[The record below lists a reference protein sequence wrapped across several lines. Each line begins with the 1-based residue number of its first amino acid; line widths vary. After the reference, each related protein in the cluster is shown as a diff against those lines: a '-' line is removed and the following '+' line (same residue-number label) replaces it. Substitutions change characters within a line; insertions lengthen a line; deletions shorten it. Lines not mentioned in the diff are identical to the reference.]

1 MRGYRRSLVAIAR
14 YPAATSVRLWETRF
28 MWRCALVT
36 MLALTVPG
44 LVSPQEHSMGGMER
58 RAAILPGLGDYHH
71 AIATKSA
78 EAQRFFDQ
86 GLTLVYAFNHEEAL
100 RSFLRA
106 AELDPASPMPL
117 WGIALSVGPN
127 YNMNINPAREGVAFK
142 AIQEARRL
150 AAGAPEKERAYVD
163 ALARRY
169 SGESRPDFQMLDRD
183 YRDAMRKLMGLYPDD
198 LDAAALYAESIM
210 DLHAWNLWSSAG
222 QPTEGTEELLAVLR
236 SVLQRDPKHP
246 GANHFYIHALEAS
259 PHPETALA
267 SAHVLETLVPGAG
280 HLLHMP
286 SHIYIRLGNYA
297 QAVKAN
303 ESAASADR
311 AYLRATG
318 TQESVYGRMYY
329 SHDLLFLWI
338 AASMEGKFSEAKRA
352 ADELSANVSPAVQ
365 SMPMLEALLGGPALV
380 LARFQRWDDILNL
393 PAPEASLA
401 GARAYWRYS
410 RGVAFSAKGSMSKAQ
425 VERQE
430 LAALVNQPT
439 SGHNSAP
446 GFVPLAL
453 EILDARIAGAQADHK
468 ASLAHWRRAVE
479 MQDALPYS
487 EPPDWYYPVRE
498 SLGGELA
505 RTGQSA
511 EAEAVFRADLQRNP
525 ENPRSLF
532 GLLQALTAQNKAV
545 ASRSVRQRFENAWKY
560 AEMPLRL
567 EDL

>member
-1 MRGYRRSLVAIAR
+1 
-14 YPAATSVRLWETRF
+14 
-28 MWRCALVT
+28 MWRCALV
-36 MLALTVPG
+36 MVLALTVPG
-44 LVSPQEHSMGGMER
+44 MVSPQEHSMGGMER

-127 YNMNINPAREGVAFK
+127 YNMNINSAREGVAYK

-169 SGESRPDFQMLDRD
+169 SGESHPDFQMLNRD

-210 DLHAWNLWSSAG
+210 DLHAWSLWSSAG
-222 QPTEGTEELLAVLR
+222 EPAEGTEELLAVLR

-246 GANHFYIHALEAS
+246 GANHFYVHALEAS

-267 SAHVLETLVPGAG
+267 SAHALETLVPAAG

-303 ESAASADR
+303 EAAASADR

-318 TQESVYGRMYY
+318 TQDSVYGRMYY

-338 AASMEGKFSEAKRA
+338 AASMEGKFSEAKQA
-352 ADELSANVSPAVQ
+352 ADELSANVSPAVR
-365 SMPMLEALLGGPALV
+365 SMPMLEALLAGPALV
-380 LARFQRWDDILNL
+380 LTRFQRWDDILNL
-393 PAPEASLA
+393 PAPGASLA

-410 RGVAFSAKGSMSKAQ
+410 RGLAFSAKGAISKAKA
-425 VERQE
+425 ERQE
-430 LAALVNQPT
+430 LAALVNQPA
-439 SGHNSAP
+439 SGDNSVP
-446 GFVPLAL
+446 GAASLAL
-453 EILDARIAGAQADHK
+453 EVLDARIAAAQADHK

-505 RTGQSA
+505 RAGQYA
-511 EAEAVFRADLQRNP
+511 EAEGVFRADLQRNP
-525 ENPRSLF
+525 GNPRSLF
-532 GLLQALTAQNKAV
+532 GLLQTLTAQNKTA
-545 ASRSVRQRFENAWKY
+545 ASGSVRQRFENAWKY
-560 AEMPLRL
+560 AEVSLRL

>member
-1 MRGYRRSLVAIAR
+1 
-14 YPAATSVRLWETRF
+14 
-28 MWRCALVT
+28 MWRCALVAV
-36 MLALTVPG
+36 LALMAPG
-44 LVSPQEHSMGGMER
+44 LVTPQEHSMGGAER
-58 RAAILPGLGDYHH
+58 RATILPGLGYYHH
-71 AIATKSA
+71 AIATQSA

-106 AELDPASPMPL
+106 AELDQTSPMPL
-117 WGIALSVGPN
+117 WGIALAVGPN
-127 YNMNINPAREGVAFK
+127 YNMNINPQREGVAYK
-142 AIQEARRL
+142 AIQEARKL

-163 ALARRY
+163 TLARRY
-169 SGESRPDFQMLDRD
+169 SGESHPDFQMLNRD
-183 YRDAMRKLMGLYPDD
+183 YRDAMRKLTALYPDD

-210 DLHAWNLWSSAG
+210 DLHAWSPWSSAG
-222 QPTEGTEELLAVLR
+222 QPTEGTEELLAVLQ
-236 SVLQRDPKHP
+236 SVLRRDPKHP

-267 SAHVLETLVPGAG
+267 SAHVLETLVPAAG

-286 SHIYIRLGNYA
+286 SHIYIRLGNYE

-303 ESAASADR
+303 QVAASAYR

-318 TQESVYGRMYY
+318 TQDSVYGRMYY

-338 AASMEGKFSEAKRA
+338 AASMEGKFSEAKQA

-380 LARFQRWDDILNL
+380 LTRFQRWDDILNL

-410 RGVAFSAKGSMSKAQ
+410 RGLAFSAKGAISKAKA
-425 VERQE
+425 ERQE

-453 EILDARIAGAQADHK
+453 EVLDARIAAAQADHK
-468 ASLAHWRRAVE
+468 AALAHWRRAVE
-479 MQDALPYS
+479 IQDASPYN

-505 RTGQSA
+505 RIGQYA
-511 EAEAVFRADLQRNP
+511 DAEAVFRADLQRNP

-532 GLLQALTAQNKAV
+532 GLLQALTAQNKAA
-545 ASRSVRQRFENAWKY
+545 ASRPVRQRFENAWKY
-560 AEMPLRL
+560 AEVKLRL

>member
-1 MRGYRRSLVAIAR
+1 
-14 YPAATSVRLWETRF
+14 
-28 MWRCALVT
+28 MWRCAHVVV
-36 MLALTVPG
+36 LALTAPG
-44 LVSPQEHSMGGMER
+44 LASPQEHSMGGMVR
-58 RAAILPGLGDYHH
+58 RAAILPGLGNYHH
-71 AIATKSA
+71 AIATKSD

-100 RSFLRA
+100 RSFLHA
-106 AELDPASPMPL
+106 AELDPTSPMPL

-127 YNMNINPAREGVAFK
+127 YNMNINAAREGVAYK

-150 AAGAPEKERAYVD
+150 AAGVPEKERAYVD

-169 SGESRPDFQMLDRD
+169 SGETHPDFQMLNRD
-183 YRDAMRKLMGLYPDD
+183 YRDAMRKLTELYPDD
-198 LDAAALYAESIM
+198 LDAATLYAESIM
-210 DLHAWNLWSSAG
+210 DLHAWSLWSSAG
-222 QPTEGTEELLAVLR
+222 EPTEGTEELLAVLQSILR
-236 SVLQRDPKHP
+236 RDAKHP

-267 SAHVLETLVPGAG
+267 SAHVLETLVPAAG

-303 ESAASADR
+303 EAAASADR

-318 TQESVYGRMYY
+318 TQDSVYGRMYY

-338 AASMEGKFSEAKRA
+338 AASMEGKFSEAKQA
-352 ADELSANVSPAVQ
+352 ADELSANVSPAVR
-365 SMPMLEALLGGPALV
+365 SMPMLEALLDGPALV
-380 LARFQRWDDILNL
+380 LTRFQRWDDILNL

-401 GARAYWRYS
+401 GARAFWRYS
-410 RGVAFSAKGSMSKAQ
+410 RGVAFSAKRALSKAK
-425 VERQE
+425 VEREE
-430 LAALVNQPT
+430 LAALVNQPA
-439 SGHNSAP
+439 SGHNSVP
-446 GFVPLAL
+446 GAASLAL
-453 EILDARIAGAQADHK
+453 EVLDARIAAAQADHK
-468 ASLAHWRRAVE
+468 ASIAHWRRAVE

-505 RTGQSA
+505 RAGQYA

-525 ENPRSLF
+525 DNPRSLF
-532 GLLQALTAQNKAV
+532 GLLQTLTAQNKAA
-545 ASRSVRQRFENAWKY
+545 ASGPVRQRFENAWKY
-560 AEMPLRL
+560 AEVTLRL

>member
-1 MRGYRRSLVAIAR
+1 MA
-14 YPAATSVRLWETRF
+14 
-28 MWRCALVT
+28 
-36 MLALTVPG
+36 PG
-44 LVSPQEHSMGGMER
+44 LVTPQEHSMGGVDR
-58 RAAILPGLGDYHH
+58 RPAILPGLGDYHH

-106 AELDPASPMPL
+106 AELDQTSPMPL
-117 WGIALSVGPN
+117 WGIALAVGPN
-127 YNMNINPAREGVAFK
+127 YNMNINPQREGVAYK
-142 AIQEARRL
+142 AIQEAQRL
-150 AAGAPEKERAYVD
+150 AASAPEKERAYVD

-169 SGESRPDFQMLDRD
+169 SGESHPDFQMLNRD
-183 YRDAMRKLMGLYPDD
+183 YRDAMRKLMGLYPED
-198 LDAAALYAESIM
+198 LDAATLYAESIM
-210 DLHAWNLWSSAG
+210 DLHAWSLWNSAG
-222 QPTEGTEELLAVLR
+222 EPTEDTEELLAVLR
-236 SVLQRDPKHP
+236 SVLRRDPKHP

-267 SAHVLETLVPGAG
+267 SAHVLETLIPGAG

-286 SHIYIRLGNYA
+286 SHIYIRLGYYA

-303 ESAASADR
+303 QAAASADR
-311 AYLRATG
+311 AYIRATG
-318 TQESVYGRMYY
+318 MQDSVYGRMYY

-338 AASMEGKFSEAKRA
+338 AASMEGKFSEAKQA
-352 ADELSANVSPAVQ
+352 ADELSANVSPAVR

-410 RGVAFSAKGSMSKAQ
+410 RGVAFSAKRAISKAKA
-425 VERQE
+425 ERQE
-430 LAALVNQPT
+430 LAALITQPT
-439 SGHNSAP
+439 SDASSGHNSAP
-446 GFVPLAL
+446 SFVPLAL
-453 EILDARIAGAQADHK
+453 EVLDARIAAAQADPK

-505 RTGQSA
+505 RAGQYA

-525 ENPRSLF
+525 GNPRSLF
-532 GLLQALTAQNKAV
+532 GLLQALTAQNKAA
-545 ASRSVRQRFENAWKY
+545 ASRSVRQRFEDAWKY
-560 AEMPLRL
+560 ADVTLRL

>member
-1 MRGYRRSLVAIAR
+1 
-14 YPAATSVRLWETRF
+14 
-28 MWRCALVT
+28 MWRCALVAV
-36 MLALTVPG
+36 LALMARG
-44 LVSPQEHSMGGMER
+44 LVTAQEHSMGGMER

-106 AELDPASPMPL
+106 AELDQTSPMPL

-127 YNMNINPAREGVAFK
+127 YNMNINPAREGVAYK

-169 SGESRPDFQMLDRD
+169 SGESHPDFQMLNRD
-183 YRDAMRKLMGLYPDD
+183 YRDAMRKLAGLYPDD

-210 DLHAWNLWSSAG
+210 DLHAWSLWTSAG
-222 QPTEGTEELLAVLR
+222 KPTEDTEELLAVLR

-303 ESAASADR
+303 EAAASADR

-318 TQESVYGRMYY
+318 TQDSVYGRMYY

-338 AASMEGKFSEAKRA
+338 AASMEGKFSEAKQA
-352 ADELSANVSPAVQ
+352 ADELSANVSPAVR

-380 LARFQRWDDILNL
+380 LARFQRWDDIVSL
-393 PAPEASLA
+393 PAPDASLA

-410 RGVAFSAKGSMSKAQ
+410 RGVAFSAKGAISKAQ
-425 VERQE
+425 AERQE
-430 LAALVNQPT
+430 LAALINQPSSGDS
-439 SGHNSAP
+439 SGHNSGHTSVP
-446 GFVPLAL
+446 GAASLAL
-453 EILDARIAGAQADHK
+453 EVLDARLAAAQADHK
-468 ASLAHWRRAVE
+468 AALAHWRRAVE
-479 MQDALPYS
+479 MQDALPYN

-505 RTGQSA
+505 RTGQYA
-511 EAEAVFRADLQRNP
+511 EAEAAFRADLQRNP
-525 ENPRSLF
+525 GNPRSLF
-532 GLLQALTAQNKAV
+532 GLLQALTAQNKTA
-545 ASRSVRQRFENAWKY
+545 ASGPVRQRFENAWKY
-560 AEMPLRL
+560 AEVTLRL

>member
-1 MRGYRRSLVAIAR
+1 
-14 YPAATSVRLWETRF
+14 
-28 MWRCALVT
+28 MWRCAFVAV
-36 MLALTVPG
+36 LALMAPG
-44 LVSPQEHSMGGMER
+44 LVTPQEHSMAGMER

-106 AELDPASPMPL
+106 AELDPTSPMPL

-127 YNMNINPAREGVAFK
+127 YNMNINPAREGVAYK
-142 AIQEARRL
+142 AIQEARRV

-169 SGESRPDFQMLDRD
+169 SGDNHPDFQMLDRD
-183 YRDAMRKLMGLYPDD
+183 YRDAMRQLTGLYPDD

-210 DLHAWNLWSSAG
+210 DLHAWSLWTSAG
-222 QPTEGTEELLAVLR
+222 KPTEDTEELLAVLQ
-236 SVLQRDPKHP
+236 SVLRRDPKHP

-303 ESAASADR
+303 EAAASADR

-318 TQESVYGRMYY
+318 TQDSVYGRMYY

-338 AASMEGKFSEAKRA
+338 AASMEGKFSEAKQA
-352 ADELSANVSPAVQ
+352 ADELSANVSPAVR

-380 LARFQRWDDILNL
+380 LTRFQRWDDILNL
-393 PAPEASLA
+393 PAPEVSLA

-410 RGVAFSAKGSMSKAQ
+410 RGVAFSAKGAISKAQ
-425 VERQE
+425 AERQE
-430 LAALVNQPT
+430 LAALVNQPASGT
-439 SGHNSAP
+439 SSGHSSAP
-446 GFVPLAL
+446 AAASLAL
-453 EILDARIAGAQADHK
+453 EVLDARIAAAQADHK

-479 MQDALPYS
+479 IQDASPYS

-505 RTGQSA
+505 RAGQYA
-511 EAEAVFRADLQRNP
+511 EAEAVFHADLQRNP
-525 ENPRSLF
+525 GNPRSLF
-532 GLLQALTAQNKAV
+532 GLLRTLNAQNKAA
-545 ASRSVRQRFENAWKY
+545 ASGPVRQRFENAWKY
-560 AEMPLRL
+560 AEVTLRL

>member
-1 MRGYRRSLVAIAR
+1 
-14 YPAATSVRLWETRF
+14 
-28 MWRCALVT
+28 MWRCALVAV
-36 MLALTVPG
+36 LALTAPG

-106 AELDPASPMPL
+106 AELDPTSPMPL

-127 YNMNINPAREGVAFK
+127 YNMNINPAREGVAYK

-150 AAGAPEKERAYVD
+150 AAGAPEKEQAYVD

-169 SGESRPDFQMLDRD
+169 SGDGHPNFQMLDRD
-183 YRDAMRKLMGLYPDD
+183 YRDAMRKLAGLYPDD
-198 LDAAALYAESIM
+198 SDAAALYAESIM
-210 DLHAWNLWSSAG
+210 DLHAWSLWSSAG

-303 ESAASADR
+303 ETAASADR

-318 TQESVYGRMYY
+318 TQDSVYGRMYY

-338 AASMEGKFSEAKRA
+338 AASMEGKFSEAKQA

-365 SMPMLEALLGGPALV
+365 AMPMLEALLGGPALV

-401 GARAYWRYS
+401 GARAYWRYA
-410 RGVAFSAKGSMSKAQ
+410 RGVAFSAKGATTKANA
-425 VERQE
+425 ERQE
-430 LAALVNQPT
+430 LAAMVNQPT
-439 SGHNSAP
+439 SGRTS
-446 GFVPLAL
+446 VPAAASLAL
-453 EILDARIAGAQADHK
+453 EILDARIAAAQADHK

-479 MQDALPYS
+479 IQDASPYS

-498 SLGGELA
+498 SLGAELA
-505 RTGQSA
+505 RAGQYA

-532 GLLQALTAQNKAV
+532 GLLQTLTAQKKVAV
-545 ASRSVRQRFENAWKY
+545 AGPVRQRFENAWKY
-560 AEMPLRL
+560 AEVTLRL

>member
-1 MRGYRRSLVAIAR
+1 
-14 YPAATSVRLWETRF
+14 
-28 MWRCALVT
+28 MWRCALVAV
-36 MLALTVPG
+36 LALMAPG
-44 LVSPQEHSMGGMER
+44 VVTPQEHSMGGAQQ

-106 AELDPASPMPL
+106 AEFDQTSPMPL
-117 WGIALSVGPN
+117 WGIALAVGPN
-127 YNMNINPAREGVAFK
+127 YNMNINPAREGVAYK
-142 AIQEARRL
+142 AIQEAQRL
-150 AAGAPEKERAYVD
+150 AAGAPEKEQAYVN

-169 SGESRPDFQMLDRD
+169 SGESHPDFQMLNRD
-183 YRDAMRKLMGLYPDD
+183 YRDAMRKLTGLYPDD
-198 LDAAALYAESIM
+198 LDAATLYAESIM
-210 DLHAWNLWSSAG
+210 DLHAWSLWSSAG
-222 QPTEGTEELLAVLR
+222 EPTEGTEELLAVLQ
-236 SVLQRDPKHP
+236 SVLRRDPKHP

-267 SAHVLETLVPGAG
+267 SAHVLETLVPAAG

-286 SHIYIRLGNYA
+286 SHIYIRLGYYA

-303 ESAASADR
+303 EAAASADR
-311 AYLRATG
+311 AYIRATG
-318 TQESVYGRMYY
+318 MQDSVYGRMYY

-338 AASMEGKFSEAKRA
+338 AASMEGKFSEAKQA
-352 ADELSANVSPAVQ
+352 ADELSANITPAVKP
-365 SMPMLEALLGGPALV
+365 MPMLEALLGGPALV

-393 PAPEASLA
+393 PAPDASLA

-410 RGVAFSAKGSMSKAQ
+410 RGVAFSAKGAISKAKA
-425 VERQE
+425 EREE
-430 LAALVNQPT
+430 LAALVNPPA
-439 SGHNSAP
+439 SGPNSAP
-446 GFVPLAL
+446 GAASLAL
-453 EILDARIAGAQADHK
+453 EVLDARIAAAQADHK

-479 MQDALPYS
+479 MQDASPYA

-505 RTGQSA
+505 RAGQYE

-525 ENPRSLF
+525 GNPRSLF
-532 GLLQALTAQNKAV
+532 GLIQALAAQNKAA
-545 ASRSVRQRFENAWKY
+545 ASRPVRQRFEDAWKY
-560 AEMPLRL
+560 AEVTLRL

>member
-1 MRGYRRSLVAIAR
+1 
-14 YPAATSVRLWETRF
+14 
-28 MWRCALVT
+28 MWRCALVAV
-36 MLALTVPG
+36 LALLVPG
-44 LVSPQEHSMGGMER
+44 LVTPQEHSMGGAER

-78 EAQRFFDQ
+78 EAQRFFNQ

-106 AELDPASPMPL
+106 AELDPTSPMPL

-127 YNMNINPAREGVAFK
+127 YNMNINPAREGVAYK

-150 AAGAPEKERAYVD
+150 AAGAPEKEQAYVD

-169 SGESRPDFQMLDRD
+169 SGESHPDFQMLNRD
-183 YRDAMRKLMGLYPDD
+183 YRDAMRKLMGLYPED

-210 DLHAWNLWSSAG
+210 DLHAWSLWSSAG
-222 QPTEGTEELLAVLR
+222 EPTEGTEELLAVLQ

-267 SAHVLETLVPGAG
+267 SAHVLETLVPAAG

-303 ESAASADR
+303 EAAASADR
-311 AYLRATG
+311 AYLGATG
-318 TQESVYGRMYY
+318 TQDSVYGRMYY

-338 AASMEGKFSEAKRA
+338 AASMEGKFSEAKQA
-352 ADELSANVSPAVQ
+352 ADELSANVSPAVR

-380 LARFQRWDDILNL
+380 LTRFQRWDDILNL
-393 PAPEASLA
+393 PAPDASLA

-410 RGVAFSAKGSMSKAQ
+410 RGVAFSAKGAISKAQ
-425 VERQE
+425 AERQE
-430 LAALVNQPT
+430 LAALINQPT
-439 SGHNSAP
+439 SDVSSGHNSAP
-446 GFVPLAL
+446 SFVPLAL
-453 EILDARIAGAQADHK
+453 EVLDARIAAAQADHE

-479 MQDALPYS
+479 MQDASPYS

-505 RTGQSA
+505 RAGQYA

-532 GLLQALTAQNKAV
+532 GLLQTLTAQNKTAD
-545 ASRSVRQRFENAWKY
+545 SRSVRQRFENAWKY
-560 AEMPLRL
+560 AEVTLRL

>member
-1 MRGYRRSLVAIAR
+1 
-14 YPAATSVRLWETRF
+14 
-28 MWRCALVT
+28 
-36 MLALTVPG
+36 
-44 LVSPQEHSMGGMER
+44 
-58 RAAILPGLGDYHH
+58 
-71 AIATKSA
+71 
-78 EAQRFFDQ
+78 
-86 GLTLVYAFNHEEAL
+86 
-100 RSFLRA
+100 
-106 AELDPASPMPL
+106 MPL

-127 YNMNINPAREGVAFK
+127 YNMNINPAREGVAYK
-142 AIQEARRL
+142 AIQEAQRL

-169 SGESRPDFQMLDRD
+169 SGDSHPDFQILNRD

-198 LDAAALYAESIM
+198 LDATALYAESIM
-210 DLHAWNLWSSAG
+210 DLHAWSLWSSAG
-222 QPTEGTEELLAVLR
+222 EPAEGTQELLAVLR
-236 SVLQRDPKHP
+236 SVLRRDPKHP

-267 SAHVLETLVPGAG
+267 SAHLLETLVPAAG

-286 SHIYIRLGNYA
+286 SHIYVRLGYYA

-303 ESAASADR
+303 EAAASADR
-311 AYLRATG
+311 AYIRATG
-318 TQESVYGRMYY
+318 MQDSVYGRMYY

-338 AASMEGKFSEAKRA
+338 AASMEGKFSEAKQA
-352 ADELSANVSPAVQ
+352 ADELSANVTPAVQ

-380 LARFQRWDDILNL
+380 LTRFQRWDDILNL

-410 RGVAFSAKGSMSKAQ
+410 RGVAFAAKGAISKAKA
-425 VERQE
+425 ERQE
-430 LAALVNQPT
+430 LAALVNPPASGAN
-439 SGHNSAP
+439 SGHNSAAAP
-446 GFVPLAL
+446 SAATLAL
-453 EILDARIAGAQADHK
+453 EVLDARIAAAQADHK

-505 RTGQSA
+505 RAGQYA
-511 EAEAVFRADLQRNP
+511 EAEQVFRADLQRNP
-525 ENPRSLF
+525 GNPRSLF
-532 GLLQALTAQNKAV
+532 GLLQALTAQKKAA
-545 ASRSVRQRFENAWKY
+545 ASRAVRQRFENAWKY
-560 AEMPLRL
+560 ADVTLRL

>member
-1 MRGYRRSLVAIAR
+1 
-14 YPAATSVRLWETRF
+14 
-28 MWRCALVT
+28 MWRCALMVV
-36 MLALTVPG
+36 LALTAPG
-44 LVSPQEHSMGGMER
+44 LVTPQEHAMGGAAR
-58 RAAILPGLGDYHH
+58 PVAILPGLGDYHH

-86 GLTLVYAFNHEEAL
+86 GLTLIYAFNHEEAL

-106 AELDPASPMPL
+106 AELDQTSPMPV

-127 YNMNINPAREGVAFK
+127 YNLPINPQREGVAYK
-142 AIQEARRL
+142 AIQEAQRL

-169 SGESRPDFQMLDRD
+169 SAESHPDFQMLNRD
-183 YRDAMRKLMGLYPDD
+183 YRDAMRKLTGLYPDD
-198 LDAAALYAESIM
+198 LDAATLYAESIM
-210 DLHAWNLWSSAG
+210 DLHAWSLWSPAG
-222 QPTEGTEELLAVLR
+222 EPTEDTEELLAVLR
-236 SVLQRDPKHP
+236 SVLRRDPKHP
-246 GANHFYIHALEAS
+246 GANHFYIHALEGS

-267 SAHVLETLVPGAG
+267 SAHVLETLVPAAG

-286 SHIYIRLGNYA
+286 SHIYVRLGNYP

-303 ESAASADR
+303 EAAASADR

-318 TQESVYGRMYY
+318 MQDSLYGRMYY
-329 SHDLLFLWI
+329 SHNLQFLWI
-338 AASMEGKFSEAKRA
+338 AASMEGKFSEAKQA
-352 ADELSANVSPAVQ
+352 ADELWANVSPAVR

-410 RGVAFSAKGSMSKAQ
+410 RGLAFSAKGAISKAQ
-425 VERQE
+425 AERQE

-439 SGHNSAP
+439 SGDSSGHNSGHNSVP
-446 GFVPLAL
+446 GVASLAL
-453 EILDARIAGAQADHK
+453 EVLDARIAAARADHK
-468 ASLAHWRRAVE
+468 GALAHWRRAVE
-479 MQDALPYS
+479 MQDALPYN

-505 RTGQSA
+505 RAGQYA

-525 ENPRSLF
+525 GNPRSLF
-532 GLLQALTAQNKAV
+532 GLLQTLTAQNKVA
-545 ASRSVRQRFENAWKY
+545 ASRSVRQRFEDAWKY
-560 AEMPLRL
+560 AEVTLRL

>member
-1 MRGYRRSLVAIAR
+1 
-14 YPAATSVRLWETRF
+14 
-28 MWRCALVT
+28 
-36 MLALTVPG
+36 
-44 LVSPQEHSMGGMER
+44 MGGAAR
-58 RAAILPGLGDYHH
+58 PAAILPGLGDYHH

-106 AELDPASPMPL
+106 AELDQTSPMPL

-127 YNMNINPAREGVAFK
+127 YNLPINPQREGVAYK
-142 AIQEARRL
+142 AIQEAQRL
-150 AAGAPEKERAYVD
+150 AAAAPEKERAYVD

-169 SGESRPDFQMLDRD
+169 SAESHPDFQMLNRD
-183 YRDAMRKLMGLYPDD
+183 YRDAMRKLMGLYPED
-198 LDAAALYAESIM
+198 LDAATLYAESIM

-222 QPTEGTEELLAVLR
+222 EPTEDTEELLAVLR

-286 SHIYIRLGNYA
+286 SHIYVRLGNDA
-297 QAVKAN
+297 QVVQAN
-303 ESAASADR
+303 EAAASADR

-318 TQESVYGRMYY
+318 MQDSLYGRMYY
-329 SHDLLFLWI
+329 SHNLQFLWI
-338 AASMEGKFSEAKRA
+338 AASMEGKFSEAKQA
-352 ADELSANVSPAVQ
+352 ADELWANVSPAVKR
-365 SMPMLEALLGGPALV
+365 MPMLEPLLAGPALV

-410 RGVAFSAKGSMSKAQ
+410 RGVAFSAKGAVSKAEA
-425 VERQE
+425 ERQE
-430 LAALVNQPT
+430 LAAWVNQQT
-439 SGHNSAP
+439 SGASSGHNSGP
-446 GFVPLAL
+446 GVAPLAL
-453 EILDARIAGAQADHK
+453 EVLDARIAAARADHK
-468 ASLAHWRRAVE
+468 AALAHWRRAVE
-479 MQDALPYS
+479 MQDALPYN

-505 RTGQSA
+505 RAGQYA
-511 EAEAVFRADLQRNP
+511 EAEAVFRADLQHNP
-525 ENPRSLF
+525 GNPRSLF
-532 GLLQALTAQNKAV
+532 GLFQALTAQNKAA
-545 ASRSVRQRFENAWKY
+545 ASRPVRQRFEDAWKN
-560 AEMPLRL
+560 AEVTLRL

>member
-1 MRGYRRSLVAIAR
+1 
-14 YPAATSVRLWETRF
+14 
-28 MWRCALVT
+28 
-36 MLALTVPG
+36 
-44 LVSPQEHSMGGMER
+44 MGGAER
-58 RAAILPGLGDYHH
+58 RATILPGLGYYHH
-71 AIATKSA
+71 AIATQSA

-106 AELDPASPMPL
+106 AELDQKSPMPL

-127 YNMNINPAREGVAFK
+127 YNMNINLAREGVAYK
-142 AIQEARRL
+142 AIQEARKL

-163 ALARRY
+163 TLARRY
-169 SGESRPDFQMLDRD
+169 SGESHPDFQMLNRD
-183 YRDAMRKLMGLYPDD
+183 YRDAMRKLTALYPDD

-210 DLHAWNLWSSAG
+210 DLHAWSPWSSAG
-222 QPTEGTEELLAVLR
+222 QPTEGTEELLAVLQ
-236 SVLQRDPKHP
+236 SVLRRDPKHP

-267 SAHVLETLVPGAG
+267 SAHVLETLVPAAG

-286 SHIYIRLGNYA
+286 SHIYIRLGNYE

-303 ESAASADR
+303 QAAASADR

-318 TQESVYGRMYY
+318 TQDSVYGRMYY

-338 AASMEGKFSEAKRA
+338 AASMEGKFSEAKQA

-380 LARFQRWDDILNL
+380 LTRFQRWDDILNL

-410 RGVAFSAKGSMSKAQ
+410 RGLAFSAKGAISKAKA
-425 VERQE
+425 ERQE

-453 EILDARIAGAQADHK
+453 EVLDARIAAAQADHK
-468 ASLAHWRRAVE
+468 AALAHWRRAVE
-479 MQDALPYS
+479 IQDASPYN

-505 RTGQSA
+505 RIGQYA
-511 EAEAVFRADLQRNP
+511 DAEAVFRADLQRNP

-532 GLLQALTAQNKAV
+532 GLLQALTAQNKAA
-545 ASRSVRQRFENAWKY
+545 ASRPVRQRFENAWKY
-560 AEMPLRL
+560 AEVKLRL

>member
-1 MRGYRRSLVAIAR
+1 
-14 YPAATSVRLWETRF
+14 
-28 MWRCALVT
+28 
-36 MLALTVPG
+36 
-44 LVSPQEHSMGGMER
+44 MGGAER
-58 RAAILPGLGDYHH
+58 RAAILTGLGDYHH

-106 AELDPASPMPL
+106 AELDQTSPMPL
-117 WGIALSVGPN
+117 WGIALAVGPN
-127 YNMNINPAREGVAFK
+127 YNMNINPAREGVAYK

-169 SGESRPDFQMLDRD
+169 SGESHPDFQMLNRD
-183 YRDAMRKLMGLYPDD
+183 YRDAMRKLTALYQDD

-210 DLHAWNLWSSAG
+210 DLHAWSLWSSAG
-222 QPTEGTEELLAVLR
+222 EPTEGTEELLAVLQ
-236 SVLQRDPKHP
+236 SVLRRDPKHP
-246 GANHFYIHALEAS
+246 GANHFYIHALEGS
-259 PHPETALA
+259 PHPETALP

-303 ESAASADR
+303 EVAASADR
-311 AYLRATG
+311 TYLRATG
-318 TQESVYGRMYY
+318 MQDSVYGRMYY

-338 AASMEGKFSEAKRA
+338 AASMEGKFSEAKQA
-352 ADELSANVSPAVQ
+352 ADELSANVIPAVQ

-393 PAPEASLA
+393 PAPETSLA
-401 GARAYWRYS
+401 GARGYWRYS
-410 RGVAFSAKGSMSKAQ
+410 RGLAFSAKGAISKAQ
-425 VERQE
+425 AERQE
-430 LAALVNQPT
+430 LAALVNQPM
-439 SGHNSAP
+439 SGHNSTP

-453 EILDARIAGAQADHK
+453 EVLDARIAAARADHK

-479 MQDALPYS
+479 IQDASPYN

-505 RTGQSA
+505 RAGQYA

-525 ENPRSLF
+525 GNPRSLF
-532 GLLQALTAQNKAV
+532 GLLQTLTAQNKAA
-545 ASRSVRQRFENAWKY
+545 ASRPVRQRFENAWKY
-560 AEMPLRL
+560 AEVTLRL